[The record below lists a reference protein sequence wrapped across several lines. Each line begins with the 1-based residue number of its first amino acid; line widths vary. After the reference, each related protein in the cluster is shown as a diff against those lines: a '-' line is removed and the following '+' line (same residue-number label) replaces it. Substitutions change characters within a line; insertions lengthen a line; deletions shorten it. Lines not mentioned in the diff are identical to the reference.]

1 MITNRTKAAMIGT
14 ALAGG
19 AALVLLGPSSPAL
32 AYYSGGL
39 HLDATALSPASLVSR
54 GAAVDV
60 PVDVDCNAQYISLNV
75 RLSERVGS
83 QTATGVNY
91 TTQVACTG
99 GHQRVLVRVPASSG
113 KAFAKGSAVASV
125 DIFGCNRVTC
135 GEEHSSVTIQIT
147 R

>member
-19 AALVLLGPSSPAL
+19 AALVLLSPSSPAL

-75 RLSERVGS
+75 QLSERVGS

-147 R
+147 K

>member
-1 MITNRTKAAMIGT
+1 MITNRTKATMIGAT
-14 ALAGG
+14 LAGG
-19 AALVLLGPSSPAL
+19 AALVLLSPSSPAL

-60 PVDVDCNAQYISLNV
+60 PVDVDCNAQYVSLSV
-75 RLSERVGS
+75 SLSERVGS
-83 QTATGVNY
+83 PTATGTNY